1 MGNRRP
7 RRRIVLQARTS
18 STRLPGKVLLPVAG
32 LPLAVL
38 AAKRAGHDGSEV
50 VVATSTDP
58 SDDALAETLKRHGIA
73 CVRGPLEDVL
83 ARFILATADL
93 AGDDICIRF
102 TADNVFPDSSF
113 ANRVA
118 GAVEHEGHDWAGF
131 SGGADGLPY
140 GLAGE
145 AFRVDLLRQA
155 DRGTTDPQDREHVS
169 PWITRKVGRHLTTMP
184 RDPAHDFSALRCT
197 VDTLEDYRT
206 VSAAL
211 AGFSDPIGAPYL
223 ALCHRL
229 AEWCAKAGPLV
240 PARIVDSELQASLVL
255 GGVQFGLNY
264 GIANRTGAPDDATL
278 RAILDL
284 AERSGVTHLDTAAGY
299 GDSETRIGAA
309 LTERSPLRIV
319 TKLPPD
325 ILADH
330 AEGSAAVARTRAALD
345 RSRERLN
352 RKTLDAVLLHRF
364 EHYGDGKSDVW
375 RELRAQRDQGKIGR
389 IGCSIYRPDELL
401 ALLRDPDVR
410 LVQLPFNILDRRWLS
425 ADVQQAI
432 AARPDVILHGRSAL
446 LQGLLTLDDPAR
458 WPCARTLAE
467 SCIGALKGLAR
478 DLGRRSVVDLCF
490 AYARAQDWLAGIVV
504 GAETADQ
511 MAENIELFRSPAMT
525 REEVAEALDR
535 IPQEVPE
542 QLLNPAL
549 WPRSQ

>member
-1 MGNRRP
+1 MEPRRP

-50 VVATSTDP
+50 VVATSADP
-58 SDDALAETLKRHGIA
+58 SDDALAETLRQHGIA
-73 CVRGPLEDVL
+73 CVRGPLDDVL
-83 ARFILATADL
+83 ARFILATGDL

-102 TADNVFPDSSF
+102 TADNVFPDSTF

-145 AFRVDLLRQA
+145 AFRVHLLRQA
-155 DRGTTDPQDREHVS
+155 GRATSDPQDREHVS

-184 RDPAHDFSALRCT
+184 RDPARDFSALRCT

-211 AGFSDPIGAPYL
+211 AGLSDPVGAPYL

-229 AEWCAKAGPLV
+229 ADWCAKAGPPV
-240 PARIVDSELQASLVL
+240 PARIVDGELQASLVL

-284 AERSGVTHLDTAAGY
+284 AERSGGTHLDTAAGY

-325 ILADH
+325 ILTDH
-330 AEGSAAVARTRAALD
+330 AEGAAAGARAKAALD

-389 IGCSIYRPDELL
+389 IGCSIYRPEELL
-401 ALLRDPDVR
+401 ILLRDPDVR

-425 ADVQQAI
+425 PDVQQAI

-458 WPCARTLAE
+458 WPCERGLAE

-490 AYARAQDWLAGIVV
+490 AHARAQSWLAGIVV
-504 GAETADQ
+504 GAETAHQ

-525 REEVAEALDR
+525 REEVAEALNR

-549 WPRSQ
+549 WP